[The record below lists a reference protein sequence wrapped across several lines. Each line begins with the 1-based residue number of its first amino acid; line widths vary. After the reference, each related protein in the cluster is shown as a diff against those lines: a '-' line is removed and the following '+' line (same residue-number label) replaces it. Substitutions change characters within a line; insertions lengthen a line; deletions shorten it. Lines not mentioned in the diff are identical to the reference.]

1 MNNLLNFL
9 PLAIF
14 FGVYKY
20 YGDIQIATSVLMV
33 VTVIHV
39 LAIWLHSRTVKPIHW
54 VTLGLV
60 LAFGA
65 GTLVLDKSL
74 IVWKATVLYALMAL
88 AFLLSPLF
96 GKRQPL
102 AQRMMGKE
110 ISLPAEKWMR
120 LNWSWVVFSVAL
132 AIINIV
138 VYRVYGESTWFTFK
152 FLGTLGLTVLFVLAQ
167 GLWLARQGA
176 LAHSA
181 KDNHDGQ

>member
-20 YGDIQIATSVLMV
+20 CGNIKIATGVLMA

-39 LAIWLHSRTVKPIHW
+39 LAIWLHSRAVKPIHW

-60 LAFGA
+60 MVFGA
-65 GTLVLDKSL
+65 GTLFLDKEL
-74 IVWKATVLYALMAL
+74 IVWKPTVLYTLMAL

-138 VYRVYGESTWFTFK
+138 VYRVYGESIWVTFK
-152 FLGTLGLTVLFVLAQ
+152 VLGTLGLTVLFVLAQ

-181 KDNHDGQ
+181 QDNNDGQ